1 MNNFIKNIKFK
12 KYCIFIG
19 LFIFITLILTSF
31 SVYSAESEND
41 LGENVKENKEI
52 KNPFYDYRKDRAPKT
67 TNPGS
72 PTNTSESQNK
82 VISDNKEQTKQKNT
96 APERKVEEVIK
107 IKDKRIEPSFYWQGL
122 ILAGNKY
129 KILVEF
135 NNETQILGVG
145 DKLDGYQIINVDSNK
160 ITLSKDNYIYYLN
173 MGRE

>member
-1 MNNFIKNIKFK
+1 MKMNNINQSKNAKIYFSFICLFL
-12 KYCIFIG
+12 F
-19 LFIFITLILTSF
+19 LFIFLVPFT
-31 SVYSAESEND
+31 VYGAEENED
-41 LGENVKENKEI
+41 LKDNEEI

-82 VISDNKEQTKQKNT
+82 VISDNKEQTEEKNT

-122 ILAGNKY
+122 ILVGNKY

-135 NNETQILGVG
+135 NNETQILGIG